1 MRDRWIVA
9 IVAVAATLALAT
21 TAQPED
27 KPASAGAR
35 PEDWI
40 QLFNGKDLTGWIP
53 KIKGYAVGENFGRT
67 FRVEDGVLKVNY
79 EAYDEFRDRFGHL
92 FYEKP
97 FSHYVL
103 AVEYRF
109 VGEQAKGGPTWA
121 LRNSGAMIHGQPA
134 ATMGK
139 DQDFP
144 ISIEVQYLGGDG
156 KTERPTANLCT
167 PGTHVVMDGKLVTE
181 HCINS
186 TSRTI
191 HGDAWVRVEAEVH
204 GNGKIVHRV
213 DGVPV
218 LEYEK
223 AQIGGGVVSG
233 FDPAVKQ
240 DGTMLDEGSISL
252 QSESHP
258 IEFRKVELLNL
269 VGCMDEKARNYR
281 PYFEKDDPGACRY
294 K

>member
-1 MRDRWIVA
+1 MRDRWTVA
-9 IVAVAATLALAT
+9 IVAAAATLAFGA

-27 KPASAGAR
+27 KPAGAGAR

-53 KIKGYAVGENFGRT
+53 KIKGYPVGENFGRT
-67 FRVEDGVLKVNY
+67 FRVEDGLLKVSY
-79 EAYDEFRDRFGHL
+79 DAYDEFRDRFGHL

-121 LRNSGAMIHGQPA
+121 LRNSGAMIHGQPP

-156 KTERPTANLCT
+156 KTERPTASVCT
-167 PGTHVVMDGKLVTE
+167 PGTQVVMDGKLVTE
-181 HCINS
+181 HCITS
-186 TSRTI
+186 TAKTI
-191 HGDAWVRVEAEVH
+191 HGNAWVRVEAEVH
-204 GNGKIVHRV
+204 GNGRIVHRV

-218 LEYEK
+218 IEYEK
-223 AQIGGGVVSG
+223 PQ
-233 FDPAVKQ
+233 
-240 DGTMLDEGSISL
+240 LDEKDADARKLIQGGDKLIREGYIAL
-252 QSESHP
+252 QAESHP

-281 PYFEKDDPGACRY
+281 PYFEKNDPGACRY